1 MQKAEDGR
9 VAMHRLVNMRSL
21 FAGARSMA
29 ELLEDLGADVMFP
42 ATKEFR

>member
-9 VAMHRLVNMRSL
+9 VAMHRLVNIWSL
-21 FAGARSMA
+21 SAGARNMA
-29 ELLEDLGADVMFP
+29 ELLEDLGADVMIP